1 MPVDVFA
8 EVISDTEILVQWNPP
23 LEDGGRLITHYQIE
37 YDELSSFTGA
47 QNSGPFG
54 SISLSSSSIGSV
66 SDVQL
71 VSVKIDADGLLN
83 KEAFLSISIILA
95 GINFYESQYISPC
108 NFYAYLPYHI
118 ITIAAIL
125 LFQLA
130 IRRRRPSM
138 SSIVTIHRYNS
149 LTLSLSTSV
158 LNQIIHIILRM
169 HGNIGKMDGS
179 IVQHQLEVDSIT

>member
-1 MPVDVFA
+1 MEPTFRRRRKV
-8 EVISDTEILVQWNPP
+8 N
-23 LEDGGRLITHYQIE
+23 THYQIE

-108 NFYAYLPYHI
+108 NFYADLYFPYHI